1 MAQSPP
7 VSLGSLWHTV
17 GRQDRESSLPPK
29 NILGISALK
38 GNLENGDIYHIP
50 DKIQHYKDVNSA
62 QMVL

>member
-1 MAQSPP
+1 M
-7 VSLGSLWHTV
+7 
-17 GRQDRESSLPPK
+17 GRQDRESSLPHKNIK

-50 DKIQHYKDVNSA
+50 DKIQYHKDVNSA